1 MVNGSSEKLKLLL
14 FFIWGG
20 GFYSHASHIEKIIIK
35 NIYAVDALVNVNLE
49 GSFNILKERY
59 LLNEF
64 IIFYLAVGCWQLL
77 VITTSHII
85 LFTCNNIQFFF
96 QNRHVFK

>member
-14 FFIWGG
+14 LFFIWG

-35 NIYAVDALVNVNLE
+35 NIYAVDTSVNVNLG
-49 GSFNILKERY
+49 GSFNMSKKRY

-64 IIFYLAVGCWQLL
+64 IIFYLTVGC
-77 VITTSHII
+77 
-85 LFTCNNIQFFF
+85 
-96 QNRHVFK
+96 